1 MKKFR
6 GCLSVFAIF
15 MFGVIVGVVITT
27 GVIRE
32 KVYHLVERGPD
43 SVVDVV
49 VNHLKDNLKLDSEQQ
64 EMIHQIALETKIQLA
79 TIRQQTQP
87 QVTKTLD
94 DATVRVRAILNPDQA
109 RKFDEIIKRARAD
122 RRNARVLSAT
132 PSPALATPAE
142 DTTVVTPEKKAD
154 SEKPA
159 EPKSPETKSKDS
171 SGGSPTPSKDRTA
184 PVEQR

>member
-64 EMIHQIALETKIQLA
+64 EMLHQIALETKIQLA

-87 QVTKTLD
+87 QVTRTLD
-94 DATVRVRAILNPDQA
+94 DATVRVRAILNPEQA

-132 PSPALATPAE
+132 SSPAPATPAD
-142 DTTVVTPEKKAD
+142 DTRSVTPEKRTD
-154 SEKPA
+154 SDKPS
-159 EPKSPETKSKDS
+159 EMKSPEAKGEQNPDSNTKDS
-171 SGGSPTPSKDRTA
+171 VA
-184 PVEQR
+184 PIEQQ